1 MPDYREEIDDLKRQV
16 RGDFAFTCA
25 ALKDLGNQMESQT
38 GRLGAQMV
46 ELAAQVTAQMSHM
59 SAETTRM
66 GAEWNERIRQVE
78 GRMRLLDQRFDSMLT
93 AVQNQQG
100 SFGQQ
105 LQSLDER
112 VTRLEEL
119 SPPAA

>member
-25 ALKDLGNQMESQT
+25 ALKDLGNHVEEQT
-38 GRLGAQMV
+38 NRLGSQMDEMAAQM
-46 ELAAQVTAQMSHM
+46 ARISSDM
-59 SAETTRM
+59 TRM
-66 GAEWNERIRQVE
+66 GADWNERIRQVE
-78 GRMRLLDQRFDSMLT
+78 GRMRLMDQRFDSMLT

-112 VTRLEEL
+112 VTRLEEG